1 MLGVCEQGAY
11 HDCEET
17 AILPV
22 HLRPETTHVAPTG
35 TIYFEME
42 CFILRRTFGKCSSSK
57 RSRESV
63 ALILGTPSGY
73 QLAIRAGA
81 IVPRRRN
88 ILY

>member
-1 MLGVCEQGAY
+1 MRITIVKRQRYYLSIFVQ
-11 HDCEET
+11 
-17 AILPV
+17 
-22 HLRPETTHVAPTG
+22 RPLMSPLQVL
-35 TIYFEME
+35 YFEME

-88 ILY
+88 ILC